1 MARKSRKTA
10 APDLMVKDAANP
22 AQEMKI
28 YRTAAYARL
37 SVEDSKTPDCDS
49 IENQLSL
56 VRNYIEGKL
65 YLTQTAEYIDNGVS
79 GTRFDRPEFMR
90 MVSDMRA
97 GKIDCI
103 VVKDLSRLGRNYLE
117 TGDYLEKIFP
127 FFGIRFIAVT
137 DGYDSMDSSAADDGL
152 IVPLKNL
159 INEAYAKDMS
169 KKVSTA
175 IGIKQRQGKFIGCR
189 AAYGYRKSPED
200 KNQLI
205 IDKEVSG
212 IVVRIFECKAA
223 GMGDGA
229 IARMLNEEGIA
240 SPMRYKYEKGL
251 IKNERYADSLWNDGT
266 IAAMIV
272 NPVYIGD
279 MEQGTQREAM
289 YMGIK
294 KYKLQKPERIYV
306 AGTHEPIVGRELFNK
321 VQELVEERKQRVI
334 ADRKKYSSVGKRENK
349 FRHILFC
356 GDCGGRLSFHRHVK
370 KYPSGKIHV
379 YYDYTCPNS
388 ASYGEKFCKRKK
400 IKVQD
405 LEEAVEAALRVHMEL
420 FLDTKEVL
428 QKLNRTAQ
436 AKRLQG
442 NYRRQMAETR
452 SRMER
457 AQSMNSSLYS
467 DYADG
472 LLNERDY
479 LFAKKKYVQEAEEM
493 AQRLSELA
501 ALQETYEAE
510 YAGDTGMA
518 ETIGRYA
525 DFQELSPEMVHALI
539 RKIVFFG
546 EGRIEIEYAFA
557 DEMKELVE
565 LAESRK
571 GEVSW
576 IQKAPVS

>member
-1 MARKSRKTA
+1 MARKSRKAAVSGLMAKDTA
-10 APDLMVKDAANP
+10 NAT
-22 AQEMKI
+22 QEMKT

-37 SVEDSKTPDCDS
+37 SVEDSKNPDCDT

-56 VRNYIEGKL
+56 VRDYIASRP

-79 GTRFDRPEFMR
+79 GTRFDRPEFTR
-90 MVSDMRA
+90 MVNDMRA
-97 GKIDCI
+97 GEIDCI

-137 DGYDSMDSSAADDGL
+137 DGYDSTASSAADDGL

-169 KKVSTA
+169 KKISTA
-175 IGIKQRQGKFIGCR
+175 IDIKQRQGKFVGSR
-189 AAYGYRKSPED
+189 APYGYRKSPED

-205 IDKEVSG
+205 VDKEASP
-212 IVVRIFECKAA
+212 IVARIFECKAA
-223 GMGDGA
+223 GMGNGA

-251 IKNERYADSLWNDGT
+251 TKNKRYADGLWNDNT
-266 IAAMIV
+266 IAAIIL

-279 MEQGTQREAM
+279 MEQGIQKEAM

-294 KYKLQKPERIYV
+294 KHKPEKSGRIYV
-306 AGTHEPIVGRELFNK
+306 AGTHEPVVSRELFDK
-321 VQELVEERKQRVI
+321 VQELVEERKQRII
-334 ADRKKYSSVGKRENK
+334 ADRKKYGSVGKRENK
-349 FRHILFC
+349 FSHIIFC
-356 GDCGGRLSFHRHVK
+356 GDCGGRLGFHRHVK

-379 YYDYTCPNS
+379 YYDYFCPNS
-388 ASYGEKFCKRKK
+388 ESYGEKFCKRKR
-400 IKVQD
+400 IKMQD
-405 LEEAVEAALRVHMEL
+405 LEEAVGAALRMHINL
-420 FLDTKEVL
+420 FLDTKAVMEN
-428 QKLNRTAQ
+428 LNRTAQ
-436 AKRLQG
+436 AKQIQDG
-442 NYRRQMAETR
+442 YRRQMAETR

-479 LFAKKKYVQEAEEM
+479 LYAKRKYVKEAEEL
-493 AQRLSELA
+493 AQKLSELA
-501 ALQETYEAE
+501 AAQATYEAE
-510 YAGDTGMA
+510 YAGSGGMA
-518 ETIGRYA
+518 ETIGQYA
-525 DFQELSPEMVHALI
+525 GFQELSSEIVHALV
-539 RKIVFFG
+539 RRIVFFG
-546 EGRIEIEYAFA
+546 EGRVEIEYTFA
-557 DEMKELVE
+557 DEMKEFVE

-571 GEVSW
+571 GEVLCT
-576 IQKAPVS
+576 KEETV

>member
-10 APDLMVKDAANP
+10 APGLMAQGTVNSV
-22 AQEMKI
+22 QEMKT

-37 SVEDSKTPDCDS
+37 SVEDSKNPDCDS

-56 VRNYIEGKL
+56 VRNYIEGKP

-90 MVSDMRA
+90 MVADMRA

-137 DGYDSMDSSAADDGL
+137 DGYDSIDSSAADDGL

-205 IDKEVSG
+205 VDREVSS
-212 IVVRIFECKAA
+212 IVSRIFECKAA
-223 GMGDGA
+223 GMGNGA

-251 IKNERYADSLWNDGT
+251 IKNSRYAESLWNDGT

-294 KYKLQKPERIYV
+294 KYKPQKSERIYV
-306 AGTHEPIVGRELFNK
+306 AGTHEPIVSRKLFDK
-321 VQELVEERKQRVI
+321 VQELIEERKQRYFECREKYRDI
-334 ADRKKYSSVGKRENK
+334 GRKENK
-349 FRHILFC
+349 FDNILFC
-356 GDCGGRLSFHRHVK
+356 GDCGGRLKLHSPVDSRGETVRVHY
-370 KYPSGKIHV
+370 KYI
-379 YYDYTCPNS
+379 CPNS
-388 ASYGEKFCKRKK
+388 ESYGEKFCRRKK
-400 IKVQD
+400 IKMQD
-405 LEEAVEAALRVHMEL
+405 LEEAVEAALRVHLKL

-428 QKLNRTAQ
+428 QNLNRTAQ
-436 AKRLQG
+436 AKQIQG
-442 NYRRQMAETR
+442 NYRRQMAETK

-479 LFAKKKYVQEAEEM
+479 LFAKKKYVKEAEEL

-501 ALQETYEAE
+501 AMQETYEAE
-510 YAGDTGMA
+510 YAGDSGMA
-518 ETIGRYA
+518 EIIGKYA
-525 DFQELSPEMVHALI
+525 DFQELSSEMVHALI

-546 EGRIEIEYAFA
+546 EGRIEIEYTFA
-557 DEMKELVE
+557 DEMTELVE

-576 IQKAPVS
+576 IQKTSAS

>member
-1 MARKSRKTA
+1 MARKSRKAA
-10 APDLMVKDAANP
+10 APGEKAQGA
-22 AQEMKI
+22 AQEMKV

-37 SVEDSKTPDCDS
+37 SVEDSKNPDCDT

-56 VRNYIEGKL
+56 VRDYIASRP

-79 GTRFDRPEFMR
+79 GTRFDRPEFTR
-90 MVSDMRA
+90 MVNDMRA
-97 GKIDCI
+97 GEIDCI

-137 DGYDSMDSSAADDGL
+137 DGYDSTASSAADDGL

-169 KKVSTA
+169 KKISTA
-175 IGIKQRQGKFIGCR
+175 IDIKQRQGKFIGCR
-189 AAYGYRKSPED
+189 APYGYRKSPED

-205 IDKEVSG
+205 VDREVSG

-223 GMGDGA
+223 GMGNGA

-251 IKNERYADSLWNDGT
+251 TKNKRYADGLWNDST
-266 IAAMIV
+266 IAAIIL

-279 MEQGTQREAM
+279 MEQGIQKEAM

-294 KYKLQKPERIYV
+294 KYKPQKSERIYV
-306 AGTHEPIVGRELFNK
+306 AGTHEPIVSRELYNE

-334 ADRKKYSSVGKRENK
+334 TDRKKYGSVGKRENK
-349 FRHILFC
+349 FSHIIFC
-356 GDCGGRLSFHRHVK
+356 GDCGGRLGFHRHVK

-379 YYDYTCPNS
+379 HYDYFCPNS
-388 ASYGEKFCKRKK
+388 ASYGERFCKRKR
-400 IKVQD
+400 IKMQD
-405 LEEAVEAALRVHMEL
+405 LEEAVEAALRVHIKL

-428 QKLNRTAQ
+428 QKLNRTEQ
-436 AKRLQG
+436 AGQIQDSC
-442 NYRRQMAETR
+442 RRQMAETR

-479 LFAKKKYVQEAEEM
+479 LFAKKKYVKEAEEM
-493 AQRLSELA
+493 AQKLSELA
-501 ALQETYEAE
+501 AVQATYEAE
-510 YAGDTGMA
+510 YAGGGMA

-525 DFQELSPEMVHALI
+525 DFQELSSEIVHTLVK
-539 RKIVFFG
+539 RIVFFG
-546 EGRIEIEYAFA
+546 EGRVEIEYTFA
-557 DEMKELVE
+557 DEMKEFVE

-571 GEVSW
+571 GEVLCT
-576 IQKAPVS
+576 KEETV

>member
-1 MARKSRKTA
+1 MARKSRKTTA
-10 APDLMVKDAANP
+10 SDPIVQGA
-22 AQEMKI
+22 AQEMKT

-37 SVEDSKTPDCDS
+37 SVEDSKNPDCDS

-56 VRNYIEGKL
+56 VRSYIESKP

-90 MVSDMRA
+90 MVADMRA
-97 GKIDCI
+97 GRIDCI

-169 KKVSTA
+169 KKISTA

-205 IDKEVSG
+205 VDREVSG
-212 IVVRIFECKAA
+212 IVARIFECKAA
-223 GMGDGA
+223 GMGNGA

-251 IKNERYADSLWNDGT
+251 TKNKRYADGLWNDST
-266 IAAMIV
+266 VAAIIL

-279 MEQGTQREAM
+279 MEQGIQKEAM

-294 KYKLQKPERIYV
+294 KHKPEKSGRIYV
-306 AGTHEPIVGRELFNK
+306 EGTHEPIVGRELFNK

-334 ADRKKYSSVGKRENK
+334 ADRKKYVHVERKENI
-349 FRHILFC
+349 FIHTVFC
-356 GDCGGRLSFHRHVK
+356 GDCGGSLNLHRKVRKAARGVK
-370 KYPSGKIHV
+370 V
-379 YYDYTCPNS
+379 CYDYVCPNS
-388 ASYGEKFCKRKK
+388 ESYGEKFCKRKR
-400 IKVQD
+400 IKMQD
-405 LEEAVEAALRVHMEL
+405 LEEAVGAALRLHINL
-420 FLDTKEVL
+420 FLDTKAVMEN
-428 QKLNRTAQ
+428 LNRTAQ
-436 AKRLQG
+436 AKQIQDG
-442 NYRRQMAETR
+442 YRRQMAETR
-452 SRMER
+452 KRMER

-479 LFAKKKYVQEAEEM
+479 LYVKKKYVREAEEM
-493 AQRLSELA
+493 AQKLSELA
-501 ALQETYEAE
+501 AVQATYEAG
-510 YAGDTGMA
+510 YAGGGGMA
-518 ETIGRYA
+518 EAIGQYA
-525 DFQELSPEMVHALI
+525 GFQELSSEIVHALI
-539 RKIVFFG
+539 KRIVFFG
-546 EGRIEIEYAFA
+546 EGRIEIAYTFA
-557 DEMKELVE
+557 DEMKGFVE

-571 GEVSW
+571 GEVLCTKE
-576 IQKAPVS
+576 KAV